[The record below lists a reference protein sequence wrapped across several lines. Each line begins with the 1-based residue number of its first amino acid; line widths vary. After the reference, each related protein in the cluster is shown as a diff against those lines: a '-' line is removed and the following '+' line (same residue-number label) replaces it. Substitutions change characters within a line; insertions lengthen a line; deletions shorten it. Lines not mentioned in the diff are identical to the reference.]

1 MSSVHLKYVNYV
13 LFKMGKNMRN
23 CKEQSSNRYFHTL
36 CLGYFVSGDCL
47 QPQGF
52 SISLTPAEAKAS
64 LGLKK
69 NISGNI

>member
-1 MSSVHLKYVNYV
+1 
-13 LFKMGKNMRN
+13 MRN
-23 CKEQSSNRYFHTL
+23 CKEQSSNRYFHIL
-36 CLGYFVSGDCL
+36 CLGDFMSGDCL

-52 SISLTPAEAKAS
+52 RISLTPAEAKAS